1 MVSASRQQ
9 SSTSIRGHGSSDIDG
24 RGVSAARGRQTM
36 FIDRIHAGRLL
47 AANLQQYIG
56 DPNVAVMS
64 ISRGG
69 AIIGSVIADALGAD
83 VPHIFYLVRPIPC
96 ASIPRLSLGSV
107 AGDGSVRL
115 DNMVAKSLGLDMS
128 QVLNSIAEIDAQLCS
143 EQMQFQ
149 SQMPSPESLAGKTLL
164 VVDDGI
170 EAGDMM
176 REAIMHLRHCY
187 AASAIVVAVPVCL
200 ADLRKQLKRHVECV
214 VDVVSSVCVGSVA
227 RWYERGV
234 RASADEQRAL
244 QRLFVGTPSSRRR
257 SGFDFE

>member
-1 MVSASRQQ
+1 MVSLSREP
-9 SSTSIRGHGSSDIDG
+9 SSISSRDRAGGSPDG
-24 RGVSAARGRQTM
+24 RAAGPARGRQAM

-47 AANLQQYIG
+47 AGNLQQYVG
-56 DPNVAVMS
+56 DPDIAVMS

-69 AIIGSVIADALGAD
+69 AVIGSVIAEALGTD
-83 VPHIFYLVRPIPC
+83 IPHIFYPVRPIPC

-115 DNMVAKSLGLDMS
+115 DNMVVKSLGLDMS
-128 QVLNSIAEIDAQLCS
+128 QVLDIIAEIDTRLGS
-143 EQMQFQ
+143 EQMQFRR
-149 SQMPSPESLAGKTLL
+149 PTPFPEPLAGKTLL
-164 VVDDGI
+164 VVDDGM

-234 RASADEQRAL
+234 RASGDEQRVL
-244 QRLFVGTPSSRRR
+244 QRLFVGAPSSRRR

>member
-1 MVSASRQQ
+1 MVNVGREQ
-9 SSTSIRGHGSSDIDG
+9 SSTHSRGHVSGSPDG
-24 RGVSAARGRQTM
+24 RVHSSARGRQAM
-36 FIDRIHAGRLL
+36 FVDRIHAGRLL
-47 AANLQQYIG
+47 AGNLQQYVG

-69 AIIGSVIADALGAD
+69 AVIGSVIAEALGAD
-83 VPHIFYLVRPIPC
+83 IPHIFYLVRPIPC
-96 ASIPRLSLGSV
+96 ASLPRLSLGSV

-128 QVLNSIAEIDAQLCS
+128 QVLDGIAEIDARLRS
-143 EQMQFQ
+143 EQMQFERPI
-149 SQMPSPESLAGKTLL
+149 PSPESLAGKTLL
-164 VVDDGI
+164 VVDDGM

-187 AASAIVVAVPVCL
+187 AAGAIVVAVPVCL

-234 RASADEQRAL
+234 RASGDERRVL
-244 QRLFVGTPSSRRR
+244 QRLFVGPSSSRRR